1 MRGFFFWGG
10 EEWSKE
16 LLLRYASLLALVG
29 ARPRRC
35 SLSSVLAVFRCLC
48 AIKAALNVRAV
59 DGEAVSHFQ
68 LRQREQVIRN
78 FAVRPRNLSFTGQS
92 WLLMM
97 MIQAWWMG
105 RSSAVG
111 SGCLD

>member
-1 MRGFFFWGG
+1 MLSIG
-10 EEWSKE
+10 
-16 LLLRYASLLALVG
+16 V
-29 ARPRRC
+29 RRC
-35 SLSSVLAVFRCLC
+35 VAFFLGEGENGQRNCSFAMPRCSPSSMLAVFRCLC
-48 AIKAALNVRAV
+48 AIKAALDVRTV

-78 FAVRPRNLSFTGQS
+78 FAVRPRNVSFTGQS

-111 SGCLD
+111 A